1 MEKFDVVQAWLDS
14 VAYSHSKSEATSGWY
29 KRKLMV
35 FCNFI
40 NKTPQQIVDDYESMS
55 DRDFRRK
62 HAQYV
67 RALISKLLRE
77 GYASGSIRNQVT
89 AIKSF
94 FKYNDL
100 PLGHIPMAKPK
111 VAFHNRDITKQEIVN
126 LLQVSKPREKAFF
139 CMMAQTGL
147 RPITL
152 CNLKLKHIEP
162 DFGKGVIPC
171 KVDVPEEIAK
181 GEYHSYFTFMGKESI
196 KHLEAYLV
204 ARPNIGLEDY
214 LFAAYGTENRA
225 NPKSFSNLFA
235 RSIEALREKGIMNF
249 EQKKEGRPRTVRLYN
264 LRKFFRKY
272 ANQAGF
278 EFVQFWMGHTV
289 KAGVDD
295 HYRPKDIEFHRELYA
310 EKAMPHL
317 RIEMPTPSETEQTIA
332 ELREQ
337 HRLELEKRD
346 ERIQEQEKRLHSLEK
361 FQRETLERI
370 QELAEFRRE
379 MKHFEKGGAVVTYY
393 SKAGFLPKE
402 VEEVADEALE
412 RQKEK
417 FLKEAE
423 KIDKVLRRRRK
434 Q

>member
-29 KRKLMV
+29 KRKLMI
-35 FCNFI
+35 FSDFI
-40 NKTPQQIVDDYESMS
+40 NKTPQQIVDDYESMR

-62 HAQYV
+62 YAQYV

-111 VAFHNRDITKQEIVN
+111 VAFHNRDITKLEIVN

-162 DFGKGVIPC
+162 DFSEGVIPC

-204 ARPNIGLEDY
+204 TRPNVGLEDY
-214 LFAAYGTENRA
+214 LFTAYGTDNKA

-235 RSIEALREKGIMNF
+235 RSIEALKEKGIMNF

-278 EFVQFWMGHTV
+278 EFVQFWMGHIV

-295 HYRPKDIEFHRELYA
+295 HYRPKDVEFHRELYA

-317 RIEMPTPSETEQTIA
+317 RIEMPTPTETEQTIE

-337 HRLELEKRD
+337 LKERD
-346 ERIQEQEKRLHSLEK
+346 ERIQKQEKRLQSLEES
-361 FQRETLERI
+361 QRDTLEHTDEI
-370 QELAEFRRE
+370 KHFMEE
-379 MKHFEKGGAVVTYY
+379 MKYYKKGGATVIYHQDF
-393 SKAGFLPKE
+393 FLPSE
-402 VEEVADEALE
+402 PEEIADEALE
-412 RQKEK
+412 RHKKDLLE
-417 FLKEAE
+417 EAE
-423 KIDKVLRRRRK
+423 KINKVLRRK
-434 Q
+434 KKTK